1 MTNTIILPR
10 TEVAGRYKLE
20 VRRQGQ
26 LIHDTGWFDNL
37 ITNAGLEAIGEAKAL
52 CQFVMVGTGNTAPA
66 NTNTTLGAQIAFKDG
81 NSAPSA
87 TISQGVE
94 TTGTRYGWMRKSFPF
109 SQGAVVGNVA
119 EVGVGWSSTAVFSR
133 SLVSP
138 AISLLAIDQL
148 TVVYEVRMYLPT
160 VDATGSVTIGGTS
173 YNYTIRPAYAA
184 SANTSGGPSMGWATG
199 IPNFQAVTRQWCP
212 YNWSLPFYGASS
224 FGPPAVIQTNVE
236 TTFIRQTDGG
246 TVSPGTGA
254 SYPSSGSNAA
264 YVPGSLSCQ
273 FTLTWGI
280 GNGNDTGGIK
290 AFIYSGLF
298 GTYQCVL
305 DGTIP
310 KDNTKTLSMTW
321 SQTWA
326 RRP

>member
-52 CQFVMVGTGNTAPA
+52 CRYAMVGTDNTAPA
-66 NTNTTLGAQIAFKDG
+66 NTNTTLGAQIASKDG
-81 NSAPSA
+81 DSAPSA
-87 TISQGVE
+87 TTSQGIE
-94 TTGTRYGWMRKSFPF
+94 TSGTRYGWMRKTFPF

-148 TVVYEVRMYLPT
+148 TVVYEIRMYLPT
-160 VDATGSVTIGGTS
+160 ADATGSVTIGGTS

-184 SANTSGGPSMGWATG
+184 SSSYSGLNLGWAPG
-199 IPNFQAVTRQWCP
+199 LLSLSASTRVWTT
-212 YNWSLPFYGASS
+212 YNAGSGKYSAIAYA
-224 FGPPAVIQTNVE
+224 PPAVIQSNVE
-236 TTFIRQTDGG
+236 TTEIKQTDGG
-246 TVSPGTGA
+246 TNSLSDVA
-254 SYPSSGSNAA
+254 SSASNAA
-264 YVPGSLSCQ
+264 YSAGSLSCQ
-273 FTLTWGI
+273 FSVNWGI
-280 GNGNDTGGIK
+280 SSGNLAGGIK
-290 AFIYSGLF
+290 AFIYTGMF

-305 DGTIP
+305 DAAIP